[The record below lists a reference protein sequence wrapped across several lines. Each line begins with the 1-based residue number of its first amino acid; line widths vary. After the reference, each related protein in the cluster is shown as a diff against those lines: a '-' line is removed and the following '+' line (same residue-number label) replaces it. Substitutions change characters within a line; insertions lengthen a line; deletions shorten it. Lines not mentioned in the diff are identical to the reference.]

1 MSLTPQDWSLIA
13 DAALSV
19 VAILFPGLAVYAV
32 ALKRGKDE
40 VLEVLDRL
48 PLDNAQILEQAQAEG
63 KQRAARQIAK
73 LPQPRA

>member
-19 VAILFPGLAVYAV
+19 LAVLFPGVAVYAV

-40 VLEVLDRL
+40 VLQVLDLL
-48 PLDNAQILEQAQAEG
+48 PIENREILKRAQETG
-63 KQRAARQIAK
+63 KQRAAKQFMG
-73 LPQPRA
+73 LPNAQE